1 MVKINNNLLNV
12 IYLDNPG
19 RIMLKSLTVKRLCK
33 PHNKAE
39 KPKENTKKDGTQKM
53 IYVLYLIVAAL
64 VTIMSIKASEYV
76 DMLDKTTSLSGA
88 FLGGIL
94 LSAVTSLPEL
104 FTSISSTLM
113 LDQPGLCIGNI
124 LGSNL
129 FNYAMLS
136 VFILTAV
143 VKFAKC
149 ELSKIHLVVAISV
162 VAMGGLIVCNKYGIL
177 AFDIG
182 SVSVTSVLI
191 ILLYVLTVWIMYKKG
206 GTSESGDDDGALV
219 TLSRKQI
226 LTRFTLVS
234 IGIVVFSVI
243 LTYITDELS
252 VRLNLGK
259 TVAGALFLGVATS
272 LPETASTWTLF
283 KIKNYDIAVGNIVG
297 SCLFNFTILSVADF
311 FYRGGGIYAIT
322 DVSTM
327 NLIIFASVAS
337 VLVALMLK
345 FRSKATCIICPVG
358 IVASYIAFLA
368 L

>member
-1 MVKINNNLLNV
+1 
-12 IYLDNPG
+12 
-19 RIMLKSLTVKRLCK
+19 
-33 PHNKAE
+33 
-39 KPKENTKKDGTQKM
+39 M
-53 IYVLYLIVAAL
+53 IYILYLVVAAL
-64 VTIMSIKASEYV
+64 VTFMSIKASEYV

-124 LGSNL
+124 LGSNI

-136 VFILTAV
+136 FFILTAV
-143 VKFAKC
+143 AKFAKC
-149 ELSKIHLVVAISV
+149 SLSKIHFIVAVSV
-162 VAMGGLIVCNKYGIL
+162 VAMGLLIVCNKYGFL

-182 SVSVTSVLI
+182 NVSVTSILI
-191 ILLYVLTVWIMYKKG
+191 ILLYVVTVWVMYKMG
-206 GTSESGDDDGALV
+206 GTSESEDDGEPV

-226 LTRFTLVS
+226 LTRFAVVS
-234 IGIVVFSVI
+234 VGIVVFSVI

-272 LPETASTWTLF
+272 LPETASTFTLF

-311 FYRGGGIYAIT
+311 FYRGGGIYTIADT
-322 DVSTM
+322 STM

-337 VLVALMLK
+337 VLAAVLMK
-345 FRSKATCIICPVG
+345 FRNKATSIICPVG
-358 IVASYIAFLA
+358 IIASYIAFLA

>member
-1 MVKINNNLLNV
+1 
-12 IYLDNPG
+12 
-19 RIMLKSLTVKRLCK
+19 
-33 PHNKAE
+33 
-39 KPKENTKKDGTQKM
+39 M
-53 IYVLYLIVAAL
+53 IYVLYLVVAAL
-64 VTIMSIKASEYV
+64 VTFMSIKASEYV

-124 LGSNL
+124 LGSNI

-136 VFILTAV
+136 FFILTAV
-143 VKFAKC
+143 AKFAKC
-149 ELSKIHLVVAISV
+149 DLSKIHFIVAVSV
-162 VAMGGLIVCNKYGIL
+162 VAMGGLILCNKYGFL

-182 SVSVTSVLI
+182 NVSVTSVLI

-206 GTSESGDDDGALV
+206 GTSETEDDGEPV

-234 IGIVVFSVI
+234 VGIVVFSVI

-272 LPETASTWTLF
+272 LPETASTFTLF

-311 FYRGGGIYAIT
+311 FYRGGGIYTIADT
-322 DVSTM
+322 STM

-337 VLVALMLK
+337 VLAGVMLK
-345 FRSKATCIICPVG
+345 FKNKVTAVICPVG
-358 IVASYIAFLA
+358 IIASYIAFLA

>member
-1 MVKINNNLLNV
+1 
-12 IYLDNPG
+12 
-19 RIMLKSLTVKRLCK
+19 
-33 PHNKAE
+33 
-39 KPKENTKKDGTQKM
+39 M
-53 IYVLYLIVAAL
+53 IYILYLVVAAI
-64 VTIMSIKASEYV
+64 VTFMSIKASEYV

-124 LGSNL
+124 LGSNI

-136 VFILTAV
+136 FFILTAV
-143 VKFAKC
+143 AKFAKC
-149 ELSKIHLVVAISV
+149 NLSKIHFIVAVSV
-162 VAMGGLIVCNKYGIL
+162 VAMGLLIVCNKYGFL

-182 SVSVTSVLI
+182 NVSITSVLI
-191 ILLYVLTVWIMYKKG
+191 ILLYVLTVWIMYKMG
-206 GTSESGDDDGALV
+206 GTSESEDDGEPV

-226 LTRFTLVS
+226 LTRFTIVS
-234 IGIVVFSVI
+234 VGIVVFSVI

-272 LPETASTWTLF
+272 LPETASTFTLF

-311 FYRGGGIYAIT
+311 FYRGGGIYTIADT
-322 DVSTM
+322 STM

-337 VLVALMLK
+337 VLAGVLLK
-345 FRSKATCIICPVG
+345 FRNKATAIICPVG
-358 IVASYIAFLA
+358 IIASYIAFLA

>member
-1 MVKINNNLLNV
+1 
-12 IYLDNPG
+12 
-19 RIMLKSLTVKRLCK
+19 
-33 PHNKAE
+33 
-39 KPKENTKKDGTQKM
+39 M
-53 IYVLYLIVAAL
+53 IYILYLVVAAL
-64 VTIMSIKASEYV
+64 VTFMSIKASEYV

-124 LGSNL
+124 LGSNI

-136 VFILTAV
+136 FFILTAV
-143 VKFAKC
+143 AKFAKC
-149 ELSKIHLVVAISV
+149 SLSKIHFIVAVSV
-162 VAMGGLIVCNKYGIL
+162 VAMGLLIVCNKYGFL

-182 SVSVTSVLI
+182 NVSVTSILI
-191 ILLYVLTVWIMYKKG
+191 ILLYVVTVWVMYKMG
-206 GTSESGDDDGALV
+206 GTSESEDDGEPV

-226 LTRFTLVS
+226 LTRFSIVS
-234 IGIVVFSVI
+234 VGIVVFSVI

-272 LPETASTWTLF
+272 LPETASTFTLF

-311 FYRGGGIYAIT
+311 FYRGGGIYTIADT
-322 DVSTM
+322 STM

-337 VLVALMLK
+337 VLAGIMLK
-345 FRSKATCIICPVG
+345 LRNKATAIICPVG
-358 IVASYIAFLA
+358 IIASYIAFLA

>member
-1 MVKINNNLLNV
+1 
-12 IYLDNPG
+12 
-19 RIMLKSLTVKRLCK
+19 
-33 PHNKAE
+33 
-39 KPKENTKKDGTQKM
+39 M

-64 VTIMSIKASEYV
+64 VTFMSIKASEYV

-136 VFILTAV
+136 FFILTAV
-143 VKFAKC
+143 AKFAEC
-149 ELSKIHLVVAISV
+149 SLSKIHFIVAVSV
-162 VAMGGLIVCNKYGIL
+162 VAMGLLIVCNKYGFL

-182 SVSVTSVLI
+182 NVSVTSILI
-191 ILLYVLTVWIMYKKG
+191 ILLYIVTVWVMYKMG
-206 GTSESGDDDGALV
+206 GTSESEDDGEPV

-226 LTRFTLVS
+226 LTRFSLVS
-234 IGIVVFSVI
+234 VGIVVFSVI

-272 LPETASTWTLF
+272 LPETASTFTLF

-311 FYRGGGIYAIT
+311 FYRGGGIYTIADT
-322 DVSTM
+322 STM

-337 VLVALMLK
+337 VLAGVMLK
-345 FRSKATCIICPVG
+345 FKNKATAVICPVG
-358 IVASYIAFLA
+358 IIASYIAFLA

>member
-1 MVKINNNLLNV
+1 
-12 IYLDNPG
+12 
-19 RIMLKSLTVKRLCK
+19 
-33 PHNKAE
+33 
-39 KPKENTKKDGTQKM
+39 M
-53 IYVLYLIVAAL
+53 IYVLYIVVAAL
-64 VTIMSIKASEYV
+64 VTFMSIKASEYV

-136 VFILTAV
+136 FFILTAV
-143 VKFAKC
+143 AKFAKC
-149 ELSKIHLVVAISV
+149 DLSKIHFIVAVSV
-162 VAMGGLIVCNKYGIL
+162 VAMGGLILCNKYGFL

-182 SVSVTSVLI
+182 NVSVTSVLI

-206 GTSESGDDDGALV
+206 GTSETEDDGEPV

-234 IGIVVFSVI
+234 VGIVVFSVI

-272 LPETASTWTLF
+272 LPETASTFTLF

-311 FYRGGGIYAIT
+311 FYRGGGIYTIADT
-322 DVSTM
+322 STM

-337 VLVALMLK
+337 VLAGVMLK
-345 FRSKATCIICPVG
+345 FKNKVTAVICPVG
-358 IVASYIAFLA
+358 IIASYIAFLA

>member
-1 MVKINNNLLNV
+1 
-12 IYLDNPG
+12 
-19 RIMLKSLTVKRLCK
+19 
-33 PHNKAE
+33 
-39 KPKENTKKDGTQKM
+39 M
-53 IYVLYLIVAAL
+53 IYILYLVVAAL
-64 VTIMSIKASEYV
+64 VTFMSIKASEYV

-124 LGSNL
+124 LGSNI

-136 VFILTAV
+136 FFILTAV
-143 VKFAKC
+143 AKFAKC
-149 ELSKIHLVVAISV
+149 SLSKIHFVVAVSV
-162 VAMGGLIVCNKYGIL
+162 VFMGGLILCNKYGFL

-182 SVSVTSVLI
+182 NVSVTSILI
-191 ILLYVLTVWIMYKKG
+191 ILLYIVTVWIMYKMG
-206 GTSESGDDDGALV
+206 GTSETEDDGEPV

-226 LTRFTLVS
+226 LTRFTVVS
-234 IGIVVFSVI
+234 VGIVVFSII

-272 LPETASTWTLF
+272 LPETASTFTLF
-283 KIKNYDIAVGNIVG
+283 KIKNYNIAVGNIVG

-311 FYRGGGIYAIT
+311 FYRGGGIYTIADT
-322 DVSTM
+322 STM

-337 VLVALMLK
+337 VLACVMLK
-345 FRSKATCIICPVG
+345 FRNKATAVVCPVG
-358 IVASYIAFLA
+358 IIASYIAFLA

>member
-1 MVKINNNLLNV
+1 M
-12 IYLDNPG
+12 IYL
-19 RIMLKSLTVKRLCK
+19 
-33 PHNKAE
+33 
-39 KPKENTKKDGTQKM
+39 
-53 IYVLYLIVAAL
+53 LYLVVAAL
-64 VTIMSIKASEYV
+64 VTFMSIKASEYV

-124 LGSNL
+124 LGSNI

-136 VFILTAV
+136 FFILTAV
-143 VKFAKC
+143 AKFAKC
-149 ELSKIHLVVAISV
+149 SLSKIHFIVAVSV
-162 VAMGGLIVCNKYGIL
+162 VAMGLLIVCNKYGFL

-182 SVSVTSVLI
+182 NVSVTSILI
-191 ILLYVLTVWIMYKKG
+191 ILLYIVTVWVMYKMG
-206 GTSESGDDDGALV
+206 GTSESEDDGEPV

-226 LTRFTLVS
+226 LTRFSLVS
-234 IGIVVFSVI
+234 VGIVVFSVI

-272 LPETASTWTLF
+272 LPETASTFTLF

-311 FYRGGGIYAIT
+311 FYRGGGIYTIADT
-322 DVSTM
+322 STM

-337 VLVALMLK
+337 VLAGIMLK
-345 FRSKATCIICPVG
+345 LRNKATSIICPVG
-358 IVASYIAFLA
+358 IIASYIAFLA

>member
-1 MVKINNNLLNV
+1 
-12 IYLDNPG
+12 
-19 RIMLKSLTVKRLCK
+19 
-33 PHNKAE
+33 
-39 KPKENTKKDGTQKM
+39 M
-53 IYVLYLIVAAL
+53 IYILYLVVAAL
-64 VTIMSIKASEYV
+64 VTFMSIKASEYV

-136 VFILTAV
+136 FFVLTAV

-149 ELSKIHLVVAISV
+149 DLSQIHFIVALSV
-162 VAMGGLIVCNKYGIL
+162 IAMGGLILCNKYGFI

-182 SVSVTSVLI
+182 NVSITSILI
-191 ILLYVLTVWIMYKKG
+191 ILLYVLTVWVMYKMG
-206 GTSESGDDDGALV
+206 GTSESEDDGEPV

-226 LTRFTLVS
+226 LTRFTIVS
-234 IGIVVFSVI
+234 VGIVVFSVI

-272 LPETASTWTLF
+272 LPETASTFTLF

-311 FYRGGGIYAIT
+311 FYRGGGIYTIADT
-322 DVSTM
+322 STM

-337 VLVALMLK
+337 VLAAVLMK
-345 FRSKATCIICPVG
+345 FRNKATSIICPVG
-358 IVASYIAFLA
+358 IIASYIAFLA

>member
-1 MVKINNNLLNV
+1 
-12 IYLDNPG
+12 
-19 RIMLKSLTVKRLCK
+19 
-33 PHNKAE
+33 
-39 KPKENTKKDGTQKM
+39 M
-53 IYVLYLIVAAL
+53 IYVLYLVVAAL
-64 VTIMSIKASEYV
+64 VTFMSIKSSEYV

-136 VFILTAV
+136 AFILTAV
-143 VKFAKC
+143 AKFAKC
-149 ELSKIHLVVAISV
+149 ELSKIHFVVAVSV
-162 VAMGGLIVCNKYGIL
+162 IAMGGLILCNKYGFL

-182 SVSVTSVLI
+182 NVSVTSMLI
-191 ILLYVLTVWIMYKKG
+191 ILLYVATVYVMYKMG
-206 GTSESGDDDGALV
+206 GTSESDDDGDPV

-234 IGIVVFSVI
+234 VGIVVFSII

-272 LPETASTWTLF
+272 LPETASTFTLF
-283 KIKNYDIAVGNIVG
+283 KLKNYDVAVGNIVG

-311 FYRGGGIYAIT
+311 FYRGGGIYTIAET
-322 DVSTM
+322 STM

-337 VLVALMLK
+337 VLAGIMLK
-345 FRSKATCIICPVG
+345 LRNKATAIICPVG
-358 IVASYIAFLA
+358 IIASYIAFLA

>member
-1 MVKINNNLLNV
+1 
-12 IYLDNPG
+12 
-19 RIMLKSLTVKRLCK
+19 
-33 PHNKAE
+33 
-39 KPKENTKKDGTQKM
+39 M
-53 IYVLYLIVAAL
+53 IYVLYLVVAAL
-64 VTIMSIKASEYV
+64 VTFMSIKASEYV

-124 LGSNL
+124 LGSNI

-136 VFILTAV
+136 FFILTAV
-143 VKFAKC
+143 AKFAKC
-149 ELSKIHLVVAISV
+149 DLSKIHFIVAVSV
-162 VAMGGLIVCNKYGIL
+162 VAMGGLILCNKYGFL

-182 SVSVTSVLI
+182 NVSVTSVLI

-206 GTSESGDDDGALV
+206 GTSETEDDGEPV

-226 LTRFTLVS
+226 LTRFTIVS
-234 IGIVVFSVI
+234 VGIVVFSVI

-272 LPETASTWTLF
+272 LPETASTFTLF

-311 FYRGGGIYAIT
+311 FYRGGGIYTIADT
-322 DVSTM
+322 STM

-337 VLVALMLK
+337 VLAGVMLK
-345 FRSKATCIICPVG
+345 FKNKVTAVICPVG
-358 IVASYIAFLA
+358 IIASYIAFLA